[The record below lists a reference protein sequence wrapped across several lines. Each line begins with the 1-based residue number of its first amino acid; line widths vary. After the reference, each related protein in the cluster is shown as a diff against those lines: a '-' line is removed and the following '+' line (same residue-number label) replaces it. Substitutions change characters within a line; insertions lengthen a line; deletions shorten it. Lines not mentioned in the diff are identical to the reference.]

1 MVSRKQLIHKTQLS
15 KTKKQ
20 TLNVTI
26 DRPIGYID
34 KFGNVYPLN
43 YGFVEGVIG
52 GDGEEQDV
60 YVLSR
65 KISEPIDTFQGDLIA
80 VITRNDDVEDKW
92 VVAAPNENFTIEE
105 IREKVHFIEQYFDS
119 EIRLI

>member
-1 MVSRKQLIHKTQLS
+1 MDSHKQSIHKTQLS

-20 TLNVTI
+20 TLKVTI
-26 DRPIGYID
+26 DRPIGNTD
-34 KFGNVYPLN
+34 KFDNVYPLN
-43 YGFVEGVIG
+43 YGFVEGIIG

-65 KISEPIDTFQGDLIA
+65 EISEPIDTFQGDLIA

-92 VVAAPNENFTIEE
+92 VVASPNEIFTIEE

>member
-1 MVSRKQLIHKTQLS
+1 MVSRKQSIQKTQLS

-26 DRPIGYID
+26 DRPIAYTD

-43 YGFVEGVIG
+43 YGFVEGIIG

-65 KISEPIDTFQGDLIA
+65 EISEPIDTFQGDLIA

-92 VVAAPNENFTIEE
+92 VVSAPNENFTIEE

-119 EIRLI
+119 EIKLI

>member
-1 MVSRKQLIHKTQLS
+1 MTSEESIRNS
-15 KTKKQ
+15 KMKKRS
-20 TLNVTI
+20 LKVTI
-26 DRPIGYID
+26 DRPIGYTD

-43 YGFVEGVIG
+43 YGFVEGIIG

-60 YVLSR
+60 YILSR
-65 KISEPIDTFQGDLIA
+65 EISGPIETFEGDLIA

-92 VVAAPNENFTIEE
+92 VVAPENENFSIEE

-119 EIRLI
+119 EIKLI

>member
-1 MVSRKQLIHKTQLS
+1 MTSKQSIHKTQLS

-20 TLNVTI
+20 TLKVTI
-26 DRPIGYID
+26 DRPVGHVD

-43 YGFVEGVIG
+43 YGFVEDIIG

-65 KISEPIDTFQGDLIA
+65 EISEPIDTFQGDLIA

-119 EIRLI
+119 EIKLI

>member
-1 MVSRKQLIHKTQLS
+1 MTSKQSIQKTQLS

-26 DRPIGYID
+26 DRPIGYTD

-105 IREKVHFIEQYFDS
+105 IREKVHFIEQYFNS
-119 EIRLI
+119 EIKLI

>member
-1 MVSRKQLIHKTQLS
+1 MVSLKQLIR
-15 KTKKQ
+15 KKQ
-20 TLNVTI
+20 PLKVTI
-26 DRPIGYID
+26 DRPIGYVD
-34 KFGNVYPLN
+34 KFDNVYPLN

-65 KISEPIDTFQGDLIA
+65 EISEPIDTFRGDLIA

-92 VVAAPNENFTIEE
+92 VVAPPNENFTIEE
-105 IREKVHFIEQYFDS
+105 IMEKVHFIEQYFDS
-119 EIRLI
+119 EIKLI

>member
-20 TLNVTI
+20 TLKVTI
-26 DRPIGYID
+26 DRPIGYVD

-43 YGFVEGVIG
+43 YGFVEGVVG

-65 KISEPIDTFQGDLIA
+65 EISEPIDTFQGDLIA
-80 VITRNDDVEDKW
+80 VITEMMTWKINGWSQPRMRIS
-92 VVAAPNENFTIEE
+92 P
-105 IREKVHFIEQYFDS
+105 
-119 EIRLI
+119 

>member
-1 MVSRKQLIHKTQLS
+1 MEFCKIVW
-15 KTKKQ
+15 
-20 TLNVTI
+20 NV
-26 DRPIGYID
+26 D

-60 YVLSR
+60 YILSIE
-65 KISEPIDTFQGDLIA
+65 ISEPIEMFQGDLIA

-92 VVAAPNENFTIEE
+92 VVAPPNENFSIEE

-119 EIRLI
+119 EIKLI

>member
-1 MVSRKQLIHKTQLS
+1 MTSKQSIQKTQLS

-26 DRPIGYID
+26 DRPIGYTD
-34 KFGNVYPLN
+34 KFGNVYRLN

-92 VVAAPNENFTIEE
+92 VVAPPNENFSIEE

-119 EIRLI
+119 EIKLI

>member
-20 TLNVTI
+20 TLKVTI
-26 DRPIGYID
+26 DRPIGYTD

-43 YGFVEGVIG
+43 YGFVKGIIG
-52 GDGEEQDV
+52 GDWEEQDV
-60 YVLSR
+60 YILSR
-65 KISEPIDTFQGDLIA
+65 EISGPIETFEGDLIA
-80 VITRNDDVEDKW
+80 VITRHDDVEDKW
-92 VVAAPNENFTIEE
+92 VVAPPNEDFSVEE

-119 EIRLI
+119 EIELI

>member
-20 TLNVTI
+20 TLKVTI
-26 DRPIGYID
+26 DRPIGYTD

-43 YGFVEGVIG
+43 YGFVKGIMG

-60 YVLSR
+60 YILSR
-65 KISEPIDTFQGDLIA
+65 EISGPIETVEGDLIA
-80 VITRNDDVEDKW
+80 VITRHDDVEDKW
-92 VVAAPNENFTIEE
+92 VVAPPNEDFSVEE

-119 EIRLI
+119 EIELI

>member
-1 MVSRKQLIHKTQLS
+1 MTSKQSIQKTQLS

-26 DRPIGYID
+26 DRPIGYVD

-60 YVLSR
+60 YILSR
-65 KISEPIDTFQGDLIA
+65 EISEPIEMFQGDLIA

-92 VVAAPNENFTIEE
+92 VAAPPNENFSIEE

-119 EIRLI
+119 EIKLI

>member
-20 TLNVTI
+20 TLKVTI
-26 DRPIGYID
+26 DRPIGYVD

-43 YGFVEGVIG
+43 YGIVEGVIG

-60 YVLSR
+60 YILSR
-65 KISEPIDTFQGDLIA
+65 EISEPIEMFQGDLIA

-92 VVAAPNENFTIEE
+92 VVAPPNENFSIEE

-119 EIRLI
+119 EIKLI

>member
-26 DRPIGYID
+26 DRPIGYTD

-43 YGFVEGVIG
+43 YRFVEGVIG

-65 KISEPIDTFQGDLIA
+65 EISEPIDTFQGDLIA

>member
-20 TLNVTI
+20 TLKVTI
-26 DRPIGYID
+26 DRPIGYVD
-34 KFGNVYPLN
+34 KIGNVYPLN
-43 YGFVEGVIG
+43 YGFVEGVVG

-65 KISEPIDTFQGDLIA
+65 EISEPIDTFQGDLIA

-92 VVAAPNENFTIEE
+92 VVAAPNEDFTIEE

-119 EIRLI
+119 EIKLI

>member
-20 TLNVTI
+20 TLKVTI
-26 DRPIGYID
+26 DRPIGYTD

-43 YGFVEGVIG
+43 YGFVKGIMG

-60 YVLSR
+60 YILSR
-65 KISEPIDTFQGDLIA
+65 EISGPIETFEGDLIA
-80 VITRNDDVEDKW
+80 VITRHDDVEDKW
-92 VVAAPNENFTIEE
+92 VVAPPNEDFSVEE

-119 EIRLI
+119 EIELI

>member
-1 MVSRKQLIHKTQLS
+1 YT
-15 KTKKQ
+15 
-20 TLNVTI
+20 
-26 DRPIGYID
+26 D

-43 YGFVEGVIG
+43 YGFVEGIIG

-65 KISEPIDTFQGDLIA
+65 EISEPIDTFQGDLIA